1 MQDQSGKVDTKVLK
15 NQMTDDELAS
25 VLNKSL
31 EFFDDVVVREQIY
44 RLNVRRAHIKQD
56 IAKLDAMR
64 AELDA
69 LATRRTRLFF
79 QAASLFFT
87 LQFGVSYYC
96 IYEVDWLGW
105 DLVEPLTY
113 TLGQG
118 MFVGG
123 VLYSLRNM
131 GQDTL
136 FSSMSAYYKE
146 RRLHRYF
153 RKQGVEPARLR
164 YLEGELAKIEAE
176 IRQTERQRYA

>member
-1 MQDQSGKVDTKVLK
+1 
-15 NQMTDDELAS
+15 MTDDELAS

-44 RLNVRRAHIKQD
+44 RLNLRRAHVKEE
-56 IAKLDAMR
+56 IAKL
-64 AELDA
+64 EKIKSQLDA
-69 LATRRTRLFF
+69 KATKRTHLFF

-87 LQFGVSYYC
+87 LQFGISYYC

-105 DLVEPLTY
+105 DLVEPMTY

-123 VLYSLRNM
+123 VLYSLRHL

-136 FSSMSAYYKE
+136 FSSMRNYYKE
-146 RRLHRYF
+146 RRLNKYF
-153 RKQGVEPARLR
+153 QKHGVEPDRLR
-164 YLEGELAKIEAE
+164 FLQGELAKIEEE
-176 IRQTERQRYA
+176 IKSSERQRYA

>member
-1 MQDQSGKVDTKVLK
+1 MKEHDSMHPSSNVLK
-15 NQMTDDELAS
+15 HQMSDDELAS

-44 RLNVRRAHIKQD
+44 RLNIRLSHIKD
-56 IAKLDAMR
+56 EIAKLEAIKSQLEEK
-64 AELDA
+64 ASN
-69 LATRRTRLFF
+69 RTRLFF

-123 VLYSLRNM
+123 VLYSLRHM
-131 GQDTL
+131 GQDTM
-136 FSSMSAYYKE
+136 FSSIYAYYKE
-146 RRLHRYF
+146 RRLNKYF
-153 RKQGVEPARLR
+153 QKRGVEPDRLR
-164 YLEGELAKIEAE
+164 FLQSELIKIQDE
-176 IRQTERQRYA
+176 IKMSER